1 MIESIR
7 SEKKNNK
14 LLKLKFLDSDSTESV
29 LSGVNKKFD
38 VETNILFANISEIQE
53 RVLGIIIVQIIGA
66 KNEIEG
72 TQKYFLEHGVG
83 YKIFRRKPRGLL
95 LG

>member
-1 MIESIR
+1 M
-7 SEKKNNK
+7 
-14 LLKLKFLDSDSTESV
+14 KLKFLDSDSTESV

-72 TQKYFLEHGVG
+72 AQKYFSEHGVG
-83 YKIFRRKPRGLL
+83 YKEIYIKKMKRRKIWHLKNFL
-95 LG
+95 EYQMISC

>member
-1 MIESIR
+1 MSESIR

-29 LSGVNKKFD
+29 LSGVNKNYD

-53 RVLGIIIVQIIGA
+53 RVLGIIIVQIVGSVEAIDGA
-66 KNEIEG
+66 
-72 TQKYFLEHGVG
+72 QQYFTKHGVG
-83 YKIFRRKPRGLL
+83 YTEIGL
-95 LG
+95 